1 MSLNITDF
9 DDALRNWQR
18 QVSQFSSGESIDIEN
33 QNNNILS
40 KININSNMVYYVLVP
55 IIIIIILYL
64 LKPCF
69 IMTETT
75 TDNSLSTVSEKKIN
89 FKKLVISTI
98 ICTSIISLIIFS
110 YKYKKPVWKYAYIKD
125 NFYIKTKIRY
135 LYVDFFDR

>member
-1 MSLNITDF
+1 MTSHITDF
-9 DDALRNWQR
+9 DDTLKNLQR
-18 QVSQFSSGESIDIEN
+18 QVSQFASGEAVEIQKNNSIW
-33 QNNNILS
+33 S
-40 KININSNMVYYVLVP
+40 NINFKSNMVYYVLVP

-98 ICTSIISLIIFS
+98 ASTCIISLIIFS
-110 YKYKKPVWKYAYIKD
+110 YKYKKPV
-125 NFYIKTKIRY
+125 
-135 LYVDFFDR
+135 

>member
-9 DDALRNWQR
+9 DDALKNLQR
-18 QVSQFSSGESIDIEN
+18 QVSQFSSGESIDIKI

-110 YKYKKPVWKYAYIKD
+110 YKYKKPV
-125 NFYIKTKIRY
+125 
-135 LYVDFFDR
+135 